1 MSELSIYELEAE
13 HGEVL
18 PERETL
24 GVYNFYNYVIAFNQ
38 ANALQAYTHYSHNSA
53 TAGQTIVFVG

>member
-1 MSELSIYELEAE
+1 MSELSIHELEAE

-24 GVYNFYNYVIAFNQ
+24 GVFNSHNHIFAFNQ
-38 ANALQAYTHYSHNSA
+38 ANALQGLTLFSHN
-53 TAGQTIVFVG
+53 TAVAVQTITA